1 MHKNKASILC
11 TMSLPQSLID
21 KAARE
26 DVLVDALSFIDVKPL
41 EENKIKEQIINLSKQ
56 SLFVVFTSMHAAE
69 IVVEKLKLQRITPDW
84 GIYCMAGTTKKI
96 IVEYFGEGA
105 IKNIANDANSLAGKI
120 IGDNVTDLVFFCGN
134 QRRDELPMVLA
145 GRNISVKEMIVY
157 ETTLTPHTV
166 SKIYN
171 GILFFSP
178 SSAKSFFLVN
188 KPGEEAI
195 LFAIGNTTADTLK
208 KYSQNKII
216 VSESPGKEILIETCV
231 EYFQTHPVYQ

>member
-1 MHKNKASILC
+1 
-11 TMSLPQSLID
+11 
-21 KAARE
+21 
-26 DVLVDALSFIDVKPL
+26 
-41 EENKIKEQIINLSKQ
+41 
-56 SLFVVFTSMHAAE
+56 MHAAE